1 LETRGELNTSEQCET
16 VRPQTVA
23 SSPAGSTPARA
34 RGTERSAARRAE
46 LIAIGR
52 KLFADTSYD
61 ALSMD
66 DIARQA
72 HVAKGLIYYYFRSKR
87 GYYLAIVEDS
97 VADLVTLAAGGL
109 ELPAV
114 DRVHR
119 TIDGYLRYAEH
130 NQAAYRTIVS
140 GGVGFDTEVQA
151 IRDGVREAIVATM
164 AEGAYGRTAITPLA
178 RMGLLS
184 WVCGVEGATLD
195 WIARPELSR
204 DRMRELLVRTLG
216 GALRAIE
223 EMDPA
228 HPAPALARRDGWP
241 GARGPEDWTTGVSR
255 PGRA

>member
-1 LETRGELNTSEQCET
+1 M
-16 VRPQTVA
+16 PQQ
-23 SSPAGSTPARA
+23 RA
-34 RGTERSAARRAE
+34 ATQVRGTERSTARRAE

-72 HVAKGLIYYYFRSKR
+72 QVAKGLIYYYFRSKR
-87 GYYLAIVEDS
+87 GYYLAIVQDS
-97 VADLVTLAAGGL
+97 VADLVTSAAGGL
-109 ELPAV
+109 QLPAV

-130 NQAAYRTIVS
+130 HQAAYRTIVS
-140 GGVGFDTEVQA
+140 GGVGFDTEVHA
-151 IRDGVREAIVATM
+151 IRDGVREAIIATI
-164 AEGAYGRTAITPLA
+164 AEGAYGRGDIAPLA

-195 WIARPELSR
+195 WIDRPGLSR
-204 DRMRELLVRTLG
+204 DAMRELLVKTLG

-223 EMDPA
+223 ELDPA
-228 HPAPALARRDGWP
+228 YPAPPPARRD
-241 GARGPEDWTTGVSR
+241 A
-255 PGRA
+255 